1 MNNHFALPLT
11 LLKAV
16 AAGAAFGALVMCS
29 ADVKAE
35 PVSKDELKALRAE
48 KKELCLKNP
57 ECKATLDAR
66 ADARRE
72 KAAAK
77 LRNEILA
84 MRG

>member
-1 MNNHFALPLT
+1 MNNLT
-11 LLKAV
+11 FSLNILKAI
-16 AAGAAFGALVMCS
+16 AAGAACGAIVMCS

-35 PVSKDELKALRAE
+35 PVSKDELKALRTE

-57 ECKATLDAR
+57 ECKATLDAK

-77 LRNEILA
+77 LRSEIVALK
-84 MRG
+84 G

>member
-1 MNNHFALPLT
+1 MNNFTFSLN

-16 AAGAAFGALVMCS
+16 AAGVAFGAIAMCS

-57 ECKATLDAR
+57 ECKATLDAK

-84 MRG
+84 LKG

>member
-1 MNNHFALPLT
+1 MNLSFPVT
-11 LLKAV
+11 LLKAL

-35 PVSKDELKALRAE
+35 AVSKDELKALRAE

-57 ECKATLDAR
+57 ECKATLDAK

-77 LRNEILA
+77 LRNEIASLK
-84 MRG
+84 G